1 MNVSCLELFTSGCL
15 FTTNNPCGELG
26 LFDCV
31 PTTFLLSQ
39 QVRPSTS
46 LGCLVFIA
54 CVWFPSVAISR
65 QRPLPQRELH
75 SRETP
80 TCCCAN
86 GAAERILH
94 FCTAYKS
101 HAHTPVSPYPALSL
115 PHLGCSSCSETTV
128 CIETFRRQPIDPM
141 RIFCIYISHDS
152 THPWLKQPDLD
163 EVTSWCVWSQNG
175 SDGHIGCDSA
185 ASSFLA
191 GVNPVSDC
199 IDRVHTVHE

>member
-1 MNVSCLELFTSGCL
+1 MELFTSGCL

-75 SRETP
+75 SRDKKP
-80 TCCCAN
+80 PPCCCAN

-94 FCTAYKS
+94 FCTAHKS
-101 HAHTPVSPYPALSL
+101 HARTHTSLALSRPL
-115 PHLGCSSCSETTV
+115 SP
-128 CIETFRRQPIDPM
+128 TFGVLVLFRNHGLYRDIQ
-141 RIFCIYISHDS
+141 
-152 THPWLKQPDLD
+152 T
-163 EVTSWCVWSQNG
+163 
-175 SDGHIGCDSA
+175 
-185 ASSFLA
+185 LA
-191 GVNPVSDC
+191 D
-199 IDRVHTVHE
+199 